1 MELSKKRG
9 INRDVIKYIAM
20 FTMLL
25 NHISHIFLKPETLI
39 GDSFTFVGYFTAITM
54 CYFLVEGYS
63 YTKSKK
69 KYGIRLLIFALI
81 SQIPFMYALHTVKL
95 NMLFT
100 LLMCFLILVSMEK
113 IDTWVLKGLAIVGLF
128 LLCTISDWTWL
139 APVFTILF
147 AKCKNSKRKMVVAYV
162 IALMLFLLL
171 YLSQM
176 AVIQALLS
184 GIGIII
190 SGVVILCFYN
200 GKKAERGQAFSKWF
214 FYIFYPGHL
223 LVLWLIQL
231 LLF

>member
-1 MELSKKRG
+1 
-9 INRDVIKYIAM
+9 
-20 FTMLL
+20 
-25 NHISHIFLKPETLI
+25 
-39 GDSFTFVGYFTAITM
+39 
-54 CYFLVEGYS
+54 
-63 YTKSKK
+63 
-69 KYGIRLLIFALI
+69 
-81 SQIPFMYALHTVKL
+81 
-95 NMLFT
+95 
-100 LLMCFLILVSMEK
+100 
-113 IDTWVLKGLAIVGLF
+113 
-128 LLCTISDWTWL
+128 
-139 APVFTILF
+139 
-147 AKCKNSKRKMVVAYV
+147 MVVAYV

-176 AVIQALLS
+176 AIIQALLS